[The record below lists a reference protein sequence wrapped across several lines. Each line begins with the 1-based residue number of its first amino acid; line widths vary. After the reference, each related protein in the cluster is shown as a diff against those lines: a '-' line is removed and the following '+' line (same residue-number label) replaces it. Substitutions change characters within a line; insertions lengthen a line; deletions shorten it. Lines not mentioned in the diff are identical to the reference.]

1 VGDSKQVKGK
11 WWRQRR
17 VLWGSVGAVA
27 GLLLLFS
34 YIGFGK
40 RHPMWKAPLEYPNKG
55 AGKDQDPTA
64 FSSAAVCGTCH
75 QTHYQEW
82 LESGMGRSSEVSSFL
97 IELYQASLDI
107 RGAPTEDVAQCLH
120 CHAPTSVMGPEPDL
134 ELAQQVSQEGVTC
147 DVCHTAY
154 ESHANDAPGM
164 LRWDPTGPK
173 RGPLPGT
180 LDGES
185 RPEGLAGVPVAK
197 STHHETQYSKL
208 HETSELC
215 GACHMSLWPTNALP
229 IDWTY
234 AEWQRSPYPERGQTC
249 QSCHMPTYE
258 GQAAT
263 GQSPVRKNLHRH
275 TFPAGGD
282 VEFVKRTAV
291 VDIEVFSH
299 YAGNEVEVRVENVK
313 AGHAFPT
320 GNATAP
326 VVKLVLVAFDEN
338 DAEIFRDKRE
348 FRLLYADEDGEV
360 TNDPSIAVRLISD
373 TTLQP
378 LEPRHER
385 FFLPQHLG
393 AKKVFAQLIYQ
404 RWSDD
409 VVNNHTGLAAE
420 FFARYLQQGVR
431 VHRVLAHLDKLRPSM
446 LERVKSFQPIVVDS
460 ETASLPAP
468 PDPPDYLRARELGG

>member
-1 VGDSKQVKGK
+1 M
-11 WWRQRR
+11 
-17 VLWGSVGAVA
+17 
-27 GLLLLFS
+27 LFIVMC
-34 YIGFGK
+34 YVGFG
-40 RHPMWKAPLEYPNKG
+40 RTHPMWAAPLEYPNKG
-55 AGKDQDPTA
+55 AHGTDDPNA

-82 LESGMGRSSEVSSFL
+82 LESGMGRSSEVSAFL

-107 RGAPTEDVAQCLH
+107 RGAPAEDVAQCLH
-120 CHAPTSVMGPEPDL
+120 CHAPTAVMGEDPDL
-134 ELAQQVSQEGVTC
+134 ELSMTVSQEGVTC

-154 ESHANDAPGM
+154 EAHANDAPGM

-180 LDGES
+180 EDGDT
-185 RPEGLAGVPVAK
+185 PEGAVVAV
-197 STHHETQYSKL
+197 STHHKTKYSQL

-234 AEWQRSPYPERGQTC
+234 AEWKRSPYAERGETC

-263 GQSPVRKNLHRH
+263 GQSPVRKTLHRH
-275 TFPAGGD
+275 TFPGGGD
-282 VEFVKRTAV
+282 VDFVKGTAV
-291 VDIEVFSH
+291 VDIHTESHFAGLEIEVK
-299 YAGNEVEVRVENVK
+299 VENVK
-313 AGHAFPT
+313 SGHAFPT

-326 VVKLVLVAFDEN
+326 VVKLVLVASD
-338 DAEIFRDKRE
+338 DAGQEVFRDKRE
-348 FRLLYADEDGEV
+348 FRLLYADVDGEV
-360 TNDPSIAVRLISD
+360 TNDPSIADRLISD

-378 LEPRHER
+378 LQPRYER
-385 FFLPQHLG
+385 FFVPHRYG
-393 AKKVFAQLIYQ
+393 AKTVSAELIYQ

-409 VVNNHTGLAAE
+409 VVENHTGLAGE

-431 VHRVLAHLDKLRPSM
+431 VHALLGHLDKLRPSM
-446 LERVKSFQPIVVDS
+446 IQRVRDFKPILVDS
-460 ETASLPAP
+460 EIQDLPGP
-468 PDPPDYLRARELGG
+468 PQPPAYLDGHNTGG